1 MKALRA
7 VGVKSLLLVFL
18 AGGIVL
24 NLVIAQLAEKA
35 GGATALP
42 WFCCGACFGAF
53 LGVLFGDDGE

>member
-1 MKALRA
+1 METGADSVKAL
-7 VGVKSLLLVFL
+7 LLLFL

-35 GGATALP
+35 AGSTALP

-53 LGVLFGDDGE
+53 LAVMFGDDGE